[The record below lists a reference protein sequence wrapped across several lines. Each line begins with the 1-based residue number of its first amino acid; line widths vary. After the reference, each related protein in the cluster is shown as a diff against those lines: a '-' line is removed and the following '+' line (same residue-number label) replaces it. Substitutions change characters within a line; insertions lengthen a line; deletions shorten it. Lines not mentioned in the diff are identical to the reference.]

1 MRQYPSLYSS
11 PCFLLALWFNIVV
24 SIHLARSRLWTKQH
38 NPGEF
43 TPGSRAELAT
53 DQMKKSG
60 VSNTAKTQAKGFS
73 VLLFS
78 PCLAVF
84 EVCADDPST
93 RLYGLALNMSAE
105 NGSSHNGFSL
115 RFSSRWPKTLKP
127 RVFLARSRLK
137 STFPYRDL
145 GILEE
150 SHPRTRTGM
159 TVARG

>member
-1 MRQYPSLYSS
+1 M
-11 PCFLLALWFNIVV
+11 
-24 SIHLARSRLWTKQH
+24 
-38 NPGEF
+38 
-43 TPGSRAELAT
+43 SRA
-53 DQMKKSG
+53 
-60 VSNTAKTQAKGFS
+60 
-73 VLLFS
+73 
-78 PCLAVF
+78 F